1 MSFRGAPG
9 RENRPR
15 LVGFFDVTKR
25 KAGSK
30 QPKTDTLLPHL
41 ESEAFVAGNE
51 ARMLPFQGLIL
62 QQIMQQE
69 LCCMKCCYFM
79 RSFMQHY
86 LQHDVFKMKKAA

>member
-1 MSFRGAPG
+1 MSFRGSPG
-9 RENRPR
+9 KENCPW
-15 LVGFFDVTKR
+15 LVVFSGVTER
-25 KAGSK
+25 RTGAK

-41 ESEAFVAGNE
+41 ASGFFAAGKE

-69 LCCMKCCYFM
+69 LCCMICCYFM